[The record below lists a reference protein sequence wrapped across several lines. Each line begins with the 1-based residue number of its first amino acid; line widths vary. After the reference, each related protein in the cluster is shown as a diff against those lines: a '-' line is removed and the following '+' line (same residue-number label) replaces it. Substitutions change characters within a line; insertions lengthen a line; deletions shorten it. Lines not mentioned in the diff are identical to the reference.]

1 MSLSV
6 LVLSCLAI
14 FPVSPKQSSAAD
26 AASSAAA
33 PDAASETTV
42 AASPSAATPA
52 LESVTPAAD
61 APTPEELHEESV
73 LRERR
78 RVQRT
83 HRLLGISTWGS
94 VVTTQALTTV
104 LALNR
109 PTLFG
114 PGACS
119 ASPTAA
125 TDSGCGPALVGVRDF
140 TGLIS
145 DVLYTATAMY
155 AISMLRLDRMGG
167 SSGRSRVA
175 LDMHKGTVYLHLA
188 AMVLLPILSFLAE
201 NPEAIGLGHRGTPQV
216 DGYQSAMRSV
226 HLLVG
231 FVAVGAL
238 TTAMILEF

>member
-6 LVLSCLAI
+6 LVLAVAAMVAM
-14 FPVSPKQSSAAD
+14 PAKQSD
-26 AASSAAA
+26 PAAA
-33 PDAASETTV
+33 PVVTAAPAPLPE
-42 AASPSAATPA
+42 SAATPPVEA
-52 LESVTPAAD
+52 VTPSD
-61 APTPEELHEESV
+61 APTPEELHEEMV

-83 HRLLGISTWGS
+83 HRILGISTWGS

-104 LALNR
+104 LALNQR
-109 PTLFG
+109 TLFG

-119 ASPTAA
+119 ASPTAS
-125 TDSGCGPALVGVRDF
+125 TDFGCGPALVGIRNF
-140 TGLIS
+140 SGLIS
-145 DVLYTATAMY
+145 DVFYTATAMY
-155 AISMLRLDRMGG
+155 AINMLRLDRMGG

-201 NPEAIGLGHRGTPQV
+201 TPEAIGFPTGARATEPVQS
-216 DGYQSAMRSV
+216 YQAAMRTV
-226 HLLVG
+226 HLVVG
-231 FVAVGAL
+231 YVAVGAL